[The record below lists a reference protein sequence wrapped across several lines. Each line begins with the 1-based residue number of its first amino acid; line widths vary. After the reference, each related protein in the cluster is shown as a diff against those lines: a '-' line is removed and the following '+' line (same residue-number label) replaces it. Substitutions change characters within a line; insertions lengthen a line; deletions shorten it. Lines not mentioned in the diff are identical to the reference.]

1 MHDKEPRV
9 QTGILGGT
17 GLYEIDGITNVREV
31 EMETPFGR
39 PSDAYIVG
47 EIDNKTVVFLSRHGR
62 GHRLLPAEV
71 NYRANIFGFKKLG
84 VERILSVNSC
94 GSLKEE
100 IKPLDIVLSNQFI
113 DRTHRKNSFFGDG
126 IAAHVAFADPVCPVV
141 AGILYDAARDLGL
154 RIHRGGTY
162 VCIEGPTF
170 STRAESNLYRRWGCD
185 VVGMTSVTEAKLARE
200 AEICYATMNLVT
212 DYDCW
217 REDEEGVSVEM
228 ILDNLRRNVDH
239 AKSVIK
245 RAITALAK
253 EREERCGCGEAL
265 RCAIVTHP
273 ELIPE
278 KKKNELWPLIHKYI
292 T

>member
-1 MHDKEPRV
+1 MREMDSRV
-9 QTGILGGT
+9 RIGILGGT

-31 EMETPFGR
+31 RKTTPFGP

-47 EIDNKTVVFLSRHGR
+47 EIGNRRVAFLSRHGR

-71 NYRANIFGFKKLG
+71 NYRANIFGFKELG

-94 GSLKEE
+94 GSLKKE
-100 IKPLDIVLSNQFI
+100 IHPLDIVLSDQFV
-113 DRTHRKNSFFGDG
+113 DRTHRNNTFFGDG
-126 IAAHVAFADPVCPVV
+126 IAAHVAFADPVCPDV
-141 AGILYDAARDLGL
+141 AGILYDAARELNL
-154 RIHRGGTY
+154 RVQKGGTY

-217 REDEEGVSVEM
+217 HEDEEGVSVEM
-228 ILDNLRRNVDH
+228 ILDNLRRNIEH
-239 AKSVIK
+239 AKSVLK
-245 RAITALAK
+245 KALLAFP
-253 EREERCGCGEAL
+253 EERGETCGCGKAL
-265 RCAIVTHP
+265 QSAIVTHP
-273 ELIPE
+273 DLIP
-278 KKKNELWPLIHKYI
+278 KKKKEELWPIIHKYI

>member
-1 MHDKEPRV
+1 MSDMSSRV
-9 QTGILGGT
+9 LTGILGGT

-31 EMETPFGR
+31 QRITPFGR
-39 PSDAYIVG
+39 PSDAYIIG
-47 EIDNKTVVFLSRHGR
+47 EIENTTVAFLSRHGR

-71 NYRANIFGFKKLG
+71 NYRANIFGFKELG

-100 IKPLDIVLSNQFI
+100 IHPLDIVLSDQFI

-126 IAAHVAFADPVCPVV
+126 IAAHVAFADPVCPDV

-217 REDEEGVSVEM
+217 REEEEGVSVEM
-228 ILDNLRRNVDH
+228 ILENLRRNVDH
-239 AKSVIK
+239 AKSVLK
-245 RAITALAK
+245 RAIAALAA
-253 EREERCGCGEAL
+253 ERNETCGCGDAL
-265 RCAIVTHP
+265 RCAIVTNP
-273 ELIPE
+273 DLIPE
-278 KKKNELWPLIHKYI
+278 KKKNELWPIIHKYI